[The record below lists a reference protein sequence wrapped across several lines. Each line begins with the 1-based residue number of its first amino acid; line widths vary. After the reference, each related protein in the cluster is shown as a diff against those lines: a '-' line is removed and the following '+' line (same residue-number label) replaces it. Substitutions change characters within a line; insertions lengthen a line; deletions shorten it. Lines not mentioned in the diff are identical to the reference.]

1 MPLLSPLRAIA
12 ASAVALAVT
21 SSAGLVLASAPE
33 PSIELAV
40 PSEQD
45 AAALAEAQRAERQAL
60 ITSRAAER
68 AELEAALTLAVQER
82 SAALTTTSGA
92 IDAAV
97 AAEQE
102 RIAAEKAAAEKAAAE
117 KAAAEKAAAEK
128 AAAEKA
134 AAEKAAAEKAAA
146 EKKAAEKKAAEQ
158 KAAEKAPATPKGGN
172 RAANK
177 ELGRHLAATLY
188 GWTGEQFTCYDN
200 IIMRESLWDQY
211 ADNPTSSAYGI
222 PQALPGK
229 KMASEGADWKTNP
242 ETQIRW
248 GLKYVKERFG
258 TPCKAWAFKRANGW
272 Y

>member
-97 AAEQE
+97 AAE
-102 RIAAEKAAAEKAAAE
+102 KAAAEKAAAE
-117 KAAAEKAAAEK
+117 KAAAEKAAV
-128 AAAEKA
+128 
-134 AAEKAAAEKAAA
+134 EKAAAEKAAA

-211 ADNPTSSAYGI
+211 ADNPNSSAYGI

>member
-134 AAEKAAAEKAAA
+134 AAEK
-146 EKKAAEKKAAEQ
+146 KAAEKKAAEQ

-211 ADNPTSSAYGI
+211 ADNPNSSAYGI

>member
-128 AAAEKA
+128 
-134 AAEKAAAEKAAA
+134 
-146 EKKAAEKKAAEQ
+146 KAAEKKAAEQ

-211 ADNPTSSAYGI
+211 ADNPNSSAYGI